1 MEILIVVVFTVNF
14 IIFFIT
20 LLALLADR
28 DIRKYL
34 LFPCIL
40 SGLTTLL
47 LLIFINTTPLA
58 LHVLEGHAVIEYK
71 MQEGNVIDS
80 CYVFKKQ

>member
-1 MEILIVVVFTVNF
+1 MEKLIVIVFTANAL
-14 IIFFIT
+14 IFFIT

>member
-1 MEILIVVVFTVNF
+1 MEKLLTIVFTANSV
-14 IIFFIT
+14 IFFIT

-28 DIRKYL
+28 DARKYL

-40 SGLTTLL
+40 SGTTALL
-47 LLIFINTTPLA
+47 LTIFMSTTPLA
-58 LHVLEGHAVIEYK
+58 RHVLKGHAVIEYK
-71 MQEGNVIDS
+71 MQEGNVVDS